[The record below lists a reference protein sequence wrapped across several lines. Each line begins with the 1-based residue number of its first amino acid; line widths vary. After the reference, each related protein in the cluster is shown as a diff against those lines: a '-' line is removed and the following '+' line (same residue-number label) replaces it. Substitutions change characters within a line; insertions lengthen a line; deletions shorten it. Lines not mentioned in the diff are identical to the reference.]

1 MADQK
6 SDAPGHAT
14 PPHLDPTPSLHPHD
28 VYVQAYDRWVGDHL
42 EHVRAYFRQATS
54 DTSPMTKKKQA
65 ELLKYLKDE
74 SKGIQADEEEVNKR
88 LESDKA
94 KLEHASG
101 QEAKDLNEDIEEMG
115 KKSRELTDA
124 NNTTQNRI
132 REVGAMHP
140 AH

>member
-1 MADQK
+1 MGRRSPRARTRVLPAGRIRHLAHDQ
-6 SDAPGHAT
+6 
-14 PPHLDPTPSLHPHD
+14 
-28 VYVQAYDRWVGDHL
+28 
-42 EHVRAYFRQATS
+42 
-54 DTSPMTKKKQA
+54 KKQA

-101 QEAKDLNEDIEEMG
+101 QEAKDLDDDIEEMG
-115 KKSRELTDA
+115 KKSAELTDA
-124 NNTTQNRI
+124 NNTIQNRI